1 MSNLMSMDNTKP
13 ASSIPL
19 IEPVTSEDSIN
30 TLFEKEK
37 EIYKKTSVDNFNNYK
52 IGEILIA
59 NKIEDTTTYT
69 NILRYVIDILFEQL
83 RSKITSD
90 RNITMEDKQKAFL
103 KLTVIDAVFTATIK
117 MVELLDINLNKNDFI
132 FSLKG
137 FVNKAIITIH
147 KKS

>member
-1 MSNLMSMDNTKP
+1 MSMDNTKP